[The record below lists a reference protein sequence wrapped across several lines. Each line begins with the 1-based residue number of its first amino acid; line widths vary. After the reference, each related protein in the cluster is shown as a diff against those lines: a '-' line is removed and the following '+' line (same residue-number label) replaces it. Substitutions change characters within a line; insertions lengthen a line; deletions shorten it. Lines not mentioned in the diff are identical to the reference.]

1 METKQ
6 IISVYPLSFQAF
18 SYQID
23 CNRAEGQW
31 PMGFDKALL
40 DHDFCKS
47 ILYFIPFRTVLY
59 IGYVDFSSFVE
70 IMRSKLPNNDEMG
83 LFY

>member
-1 METKQ
+1 
-6 IISVYPLSFQAF
+6 
-18 SYQID
+18 
-23 CNRAEGQW
+23 
-31 PMGFDKALL
+31 MGFDKALL

-59 IGYVDFSSFVE
+59 IGYVDLSSVVE
-70 IMRSKLPNNDEMG
+70 IIMRSKLPNNDEME

>member
-1 METKQ
+1 MKQ
-6 IISVYPLSFQAF
+6 
-18 SYQID
+18 
-23 CNRAEGQW
+23 NRLLILFLFKLFPIKSIGIELRGNDTT
-31 PMGFDKALL
+31 MGFDKALL